1 MQTQMRFRPPTPQST
16 FDAVARRYDFL
27 NSLLSLG
34 LDQRW
39 RYQAVQ
45 QLQLPPQAQVLD
57 VATGTGSLALAVA
70 AKAPKDTTVTACDL
84 NKQMLAVAQERIQK
98 SGTRVPIRLVHSPG
112 ETLPFNNDVFDA
124 VTIAFAIDDMADRN
138 ACARE
143 MFRVLKPGG
152 QIVLLELSLPEHPV
166 LLSVYKVYLQL
177 FPLIGR
183 FLGRGGYGHLR
194 EEILTYRGRAAI
206 QELLNNTE
214 FTAYQ
219 FKSLTG
225 GLVTVHSA
233 RKPE

>member
-1 MQTQMRFRPPTPQST
+1 MQTQMKFRPPTPQST

-39 RYQAVQ
+39 RHQAAL
-45 QLQLPPQAQVLD
+45 QLKLPPQAQILD
-57 VATGTGSLALAVA
+57 VATGTGSLALAIASRVS
-70 AKAPKDTTVTACDL
+70 KDTKITGCDL
-84 NKQMLAVAQERIQK
+84 NKQMLAVAQERIHK
-98 SGTRVPIRLVHSPG
+98 SNTQVPIQLVHSPG
-112 ETLPFNNDVFDA
+112 ETLPFSNDVFDA
-124 VTIAFAIDDMADRN
+124 ITIAFAIDDMVDRS

-166 LLSVYKVYLQL
+166 LLSVYKVYLKL

-183 FLGRGGYGHLR
+183 FFGRGGYGHLR
-194 EEILTYRGRAAI
+194 EEILTYRGRSAV
-206 QELLNNTE
+206 QELLNNTG
-214 FTAYQ
+214 FIGYQ

-233 RKPE
+233 RKLE